1 MNSTK
6 AKMKFSNL
14 DVITNK
20 LIYVIL
26 GVQIVIALLSASAYI
41 FWFNKNLK
49 LVEDDL
55 CPKDN
60 PSCIVH
66 HYIEGQ
72 RFQYMGAKDE
82 EGKKNKSSFEE
93 FIKILPI
100 SEARFLDFAKEE

>member
-26 GVQIVIALLSASAYI
+26 GVQIVIALIAASAYI
-41 FWFNKNLK
+41 FWFNENLK
-49 LVEDDL
+49 LVDDDV
-55 CPKDN
+55 CPEN
-60 PSCIVH
+60 SPSCIVH

-72 RFQYMGAKDE
+72 RFQYMG
-82 EGKKNKSSFEE
+82 GKNTKSSLKE
-93 FIKILPI
+93 FIKIFGSWILV
-100 SEARFLDFAKEE
+100 